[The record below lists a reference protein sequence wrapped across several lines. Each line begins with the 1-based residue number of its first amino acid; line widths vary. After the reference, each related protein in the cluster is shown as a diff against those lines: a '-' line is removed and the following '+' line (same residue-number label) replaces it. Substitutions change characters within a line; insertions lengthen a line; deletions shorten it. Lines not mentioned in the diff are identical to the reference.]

1 MKNNFTLR
9 YTASKVIND
18 GSKIRVNPFSAKL
31 SPAFENERKRS
42 WGASSSLVLVGTF
55 FAPFFDLK
63 TPAKS

>member
-1 MKNNFTLR
+1 MKNNVTLR

-18 GSKIRVNPFSAKL
+18 GSKICVNPFSAKL
-31 SPAFENERKRS
+31 SPAFENEQKRS
-42 WGASSSLVLVGTF
+42 WRAFPSLVLAGTF